1 MFPFLSSSSQL
12 RSLNFLR
19 NLERV
24 HGDPPENRHYSFILY
39 DNKKLSELW
48 EPSREL
54 QLVEG
59 GMFMHRNNKLCN
71 KRMRE
76 FQNNVNHDRALDSLQ
91 TNDQE
96 VQCSP
101 LKMQLF
107 VQVSNTIP

>member
-1 MFPFLSSSSQL
+1 
-12 RSLNFLR
+12 LNFLR

-39 DNKKLSELW
+39 DNKKLAELW
-48 EPSREL
+48 KPSREL